1 MTRRPTLLLA
11 AATTALFGCAPALQL
26 QHQPRIEAI
35 AWSEELAG
43 GELSADQRLG
53 LGPALGSPELT
64 ELVGRALRRNPDL
77 AIAAA
82 RVDQARARLR
92 SARAASLP
100 TVSLSAGGELVS
112 NRGAA
117 RGDQG
122 DAFAGLDIS
131 YDLDLFGGAAA
142 ANRAS
147 RDRVRAAEED
157 RRALAVVLEA
167 EVSRAFVERAAL
179 SRRIAL
185 LDRNIAKA
193 VELERIIT
201 VRRDAG
207 EATTVD
213 VGRQNGQLLGL
224 RAERVRLDLA
234 LVQTRSALAILC
246 GEEAPLFRAEPADLD
261 RLAIPQF
268 DSADPQVLVG
278 ARPDVRAA
286 EAGIAAAGGDVAS
299 ARAAFYPRLRLSGGS
314 FLQSASGGPLD
325 ALFSLGASLLAPIFN
340 RGALR
345 GDFELATARQR
356 ESVELYR
363 RTLLAALGET
373 ENARAAV
380 TRAAQRERL
389 IEQMAAEAR
398 RTAELTRLQYTEGMS
413 DLRDTLDADE
423 RLIAAEEAM
432 AIARQQRIDAAID
445 LFRATGGRL
454 G

>member
-1 MTRRPTLLLA
+1 MTRCTAPVF
-11 AATTALFGCAPALQL
+11 AATAVVLSGCAPALQL
-26 QHQPRIEAI
+26 QRQPQIEAI
-35 AWSEELAG
+35 SWSEELAG
-43 GELSADQRLG
+43 GEVPADRRMG
-53 LGPALGSPELT
+53 LGRALGSPELIDLI
-64 ELVGRALRRNPDL
+64 ERALRRNPDL
-77 AIAAA
+77 GIAAA

-100 TVSLSAGGELVS
+100 TVSLSAGSELVS

-117 RGDQG
+117 RSDQG
-122 DAFAGLDIS
+122 DAFAGLDIA

-142 ANRAS
+142 ASRAS
-147 RDRVRAAEED
+147 RDRIRAAEQD
-157 RRALAVVLEA
+157 RRALAVLLEA
-167 EVSRAFVERAAL
+167 DVSRIFVERATL

-193 VELERIIT
+193 TELARVIA

-207 EATTVD
+207 EATAVD

-261 RLAIPQF
+261 ALAIPQF
-268 DSADPQVLVG
+268 DSADPQILVG

-299 ARAAFYPRLRLSGGS
+299 ARAAFYPRLPLSGGS

-345 GDFELATARQR
+345 GDFEMATARQR

-380 TRAAQRERL
+380 TRAAQREQL
-389 IEQMAAEAR
+389 IEQLAGEAR

-423 RLIAAEEAM
+423 RLIAAEEAL
-432 AIARQQRIDAAID
+432 ALARQQRIDAAID

-454 G
+454 D